1 MFSVALEALKRKKM
15 HEAKLKKI
23 DSELIK
29 LDYQLE
35 ALENDNDALCKNETS
50 KLINDITKQ
59 QELADEIATAISSAI
74 DIDAELDESDLLKE
88 LELFNF
94 GETKNLNEQNNELN

>member
-1 MFSVALEALKRKKM
+1 MFLVALEALKRKKI
-15 HEAKLKKI
+15 HETKLKKT

-29 LDYQLE
+29 LEYQLE
-35 ALENDNDALCKNETS
+35 ALENDRESVCINETS

-59 QELADEIATAISSAI
+59 RKLANEIATAISSAI
-74 DIDAELDESDLLKE
+74 DIDAELDEEDLLKE

-94 GETKNLNEQNNELN
+94 DETKNLTEQDNELN